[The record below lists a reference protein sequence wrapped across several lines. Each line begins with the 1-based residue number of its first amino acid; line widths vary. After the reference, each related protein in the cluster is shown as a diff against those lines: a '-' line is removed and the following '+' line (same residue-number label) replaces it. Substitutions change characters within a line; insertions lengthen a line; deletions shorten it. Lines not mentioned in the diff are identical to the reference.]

1 MSSIQQIVTVTAN
14 TGSSTRRTQPF
25 GYPMIFAN
33 FSGGSQLAAYSSI
46 AEVGAVHNVG
56 TAPYI
61 MADVMF
67 GQQNAPSRI
76 YIGRRSTEVAQVVTL
91 TLSAD
96 LVSGNTF
103 AATVNGSSISVLYAS
118 SHSATLSAIAA
129 AIEALG
135 SVLTCVA
142 DAGPRTLVIT
152 GDLADTTYGGA
163 VTVTGETI
171 TGGASQATITETAT
185 TALVNAV
192 TDLNTLA
199 NDLGSSADWYA
210 FCTDLRTDSRIQL
223 ISSWAASNKRLFAWQ
238 SDTAAILDPDST
250 NDVGYAIS
258 AAGDDWSVGLYY
270 GDDTKYK
277 DAAWLASKISADLD
291 NISTTWVYQ
300 RLAGSGS
307 YSNLT
312 TAQEAAL
319 AAKDVNYYSQLET
332 GAGGTQPGVTGSGR
346 FIDERVGLDWL
357 KRRSEEVLAA
367 ALVDASNRQSK
378 IPHTPSGRSLL
389 AGVALGVLQKGVR
402 TGFLT
407 DEPLENADGSVTDRK
422 PRVEVVTPSSADLTA
437 RRVSLNGFGYLAGAI
452 HEIQLYAITLEV

>member
-14 TGSSTRRTQPF
+14 TGSQTRRTQPF

-33 FSGGSQLAAYSSI
+33 FSGGSQLAAFSSI
-46 AEVGAVHNVG
+46 AEVAAVHNSG
-56 TAPYI
+56 TAPYR
-61 MADVMF
+61 MAAAMF
-67 GQQNAPSRI
+67 AQQNAPSRI
-76 YIGRRSTEVAQVVTL
+76 YIGRRTTEVAQVVTL

-96 LVSGNTF
+96 LISGNTF

-171 TGGASQATITETAT
+171 TGGASQATITEAAT
-185 TALVNAV
+185 TALVNAI
-192 TDLNTLA
+192 TDLDTLA
-199 NDLGSSADWYA
+199 NDLASSADWYA
-210 FCTDLRTDSRIQL
+210 FCTDLRTDSRIEL
-223 ISSWAASNKRLFAWQ
+223 ISTWAATNKRLFVWQ
-238 SDTAAILDPDST
+238 SDTAALYDASST
-250 NDVGYAIS
+250 SDVGYNIS
-258 AAGDDWSVGLYY
+258 AAAEDWSVGLYY
-270 GDDTKYK
+270 GDDTVYA
-277 DAAWLASKISADLD
+277 DCAWLASKISADLE
-291 NISTTWVYQ
+291 NLSTTWVYQ
-300 RLAGSGS
+300 RLVGVT

-312 TAQEAAL
+312 TAQETAL

-332 GAGGTQPGVTGSGR
+332 GAGATQPGVTGSGR

-437 RRVSLNGFGYLAGAI
+437 RRVSLNGFGFLAGAI